1 MAKPS
6 GLLNG
11 RGCYDS
17 IRKCEN
23 DSSVFLSIRNHGTPF
38 IVEQRQAI
46 ARARAADSVDPDH
59 IENQLKEQFKAGN
72 FPFLLKF
79 VKCIFMV
86 LVFPF
91 YFLFNQLPRLL
102 MAKFILPLFRMLQ
115 KLWQTIVPPCI
126 RAFLVIYRPI
136 ASLLKN
142 FFQLCFK
149 LIAALKPP
157 LSAIF
162 RLLSQCGLLLKPIFG
177 IFPKKGTGGRTFFR
191 KCTYGVKVSF
201 IWFKVLIGY
210 GFNQAR
216 EQVQNKDIIKSE
228 DGSV

>member
-46 ARARAADSVDPDH
+46 ARAKAADSIDPNL
-59 IENQLKEQFKAGN
+59 IENQVKDQFRAGN
-72 FPFLLKF
+72 FHFILKF

-91 YFLFNQLPRLL
+91 YFLFNQLPRLVL
-102 MAKFILPLFRMLQ
+102 AKLILPIFKMLQ
-115 KLWQTIVPPCI
+115 KIWQIVVPPCVKL
-126 RAFLVIYRPI
+126 FLIIYRPI
-136 ASLLKN
+136 ASLCKKIV
-142 FFQLCFK
+142 QLCFK

-157 LSAIF
+157 LVALFSLINQF
-162 RLLSQCGLLLKPIFG
+162 GLLLKPLFG
-177 IFPKKGTGGRTFFR
+177 VFPKKGTGGRTFFQ
-191 KCTYGVKVSF
+191 KCIYGVKISF
-201 IWFKVLIGY
+201 IWVKVLIGY
-210 GFNQAR
+210 GFKQAK
-216 EQVQNKDIIKSE
+216 EQVQTSDIVKSE
-228 DGSV
+228 DG